1 MNHLGWAV
9 LALVTY
15 ALVAPLISLATS
27 DIPSEV
33 ILVVTNGIVVVTA
46 AVLLATSDVNASA
59 YLLQDSAQYMYAAG
73 VFLAVAIVAYYRAL
87 ELGPVSVV
95 APIFGTF
102 LVLSSVIGIAFL
114 DEAFTLRKGLGI
126 VLAGVAIWLVSG

>member
-1 MNHLGWAV
+1 MSYLWWALFSV
-9 LALVTY
+9 LAY
-15 ALVAPLISLATS
+15 ALVAPLVSIATS

-33 ILVVTNGIVVVTA
+33 VVVTTNGILFVTA
-46 AVLLATSDVNASA
+46 AAILVFSDVSVSG
-59 YLLQDSAQYMYAAG
+59 YLVHESAQYMYAAG
-73 VFLAVAIVAYYRAL
+73 VLLAVAIVAYYRAL

-102 LVLSSVIGIAFL
+102 FVLSAVVGIVFL
-114 DEAFTLRKGLGI
+114 EEPFSLRKGLGV

>member
-1 MNHLGWAV
+1 MSYLWWAV
-9 LALVTY
+9 LSLLAY
-15 ALVAPLISLATS
+15 ALVAPLVSIATN

-33 ILVVTNGIVVVTA
+33 VVVTTNGILVVT
-46 AVLLATSDVNASA
+46 AVGLLAFSDASVST
-59 YLLQDSAQYMYAAG
+59 YLLHDSAQYMYAAG
-73 VFLAVAIVAYYRAL
+73 VLLAIGIVAYYRAL

-102 LVLSSVIGIAFL
+102 LVLSAIIGIAFL
-114 DEAFTLRKGLGI
+114 DEPFTLRKGLGI

>member
-1 MNHLGWAV
+1 MNYLWWALFSV
-9 LALVTY
+9 LAY
-15 ALVAPLISLATS
+15 ALVAPLVSIATS

-33 ILVVTNGIVVVTA
+33 VVVTTNGILFVTA
-46 AVLLATSDVNASA
+46 AALLVFSDVSVSG
-59 YLLQDSAQYMYAAG
+59 YLVHESAQYMYAAG
-73 VFLAVAIVAYYRAL
+73 VLLAVAIVAYYRAL

-102 LVLSSVIGIAFL
+102 FVLSAIIGIVFL
-114 DEAFTLRKGLGI
+114 EEPFTLRKGLGV

>member
-1 MNHLGWAV
+1 MSYLWWA
-9 LALVTY
+9 LLSLVAY
-15 ALVAPLISLATS
+15 ALVAPLVSVATN

-33 ILVVTNGIVVVTA
+33 VVVTTNGILVVTAIA
-46 AVLLATSDVNASA
+46 LLAVSDVSVSGH
-59 YLLQDSAQYMYAAG
+59 LTDEPAQYMYAAG
-73 VFLAVAIVAYYRAL
+73 ILLAIAIVAYYRAL

-102 LVLSSVIGIAFL
+102 LVLSSIIGIAFL
-114 DEAFTLRKGLGI
+114 DEPFTLRKGAGI

>member
-1 MNHLGWAV
+1 MNYLWWALFSV
-9 LALVTY
+9 LAY
-15 ALVAPLISLATS
+15 ALVAPLVSIATS

-33 ILVVTNGIVVVTA
+33 VVVTTNGILFVTA
-46 AVLLATSDVNASA
+46 AGLLVFSDVSVSG
-59 YLLQDSAQYMYAAG
+59 YLVHESAQYMYAAG
-73 VFLAVAIVAYYRAL
+73 VLLAVAIVAYYRAL

-102 LVLSSVIGIAFL
+102 FVLSAIIGIVFL
-114 DEAFTLRKGLGI
+114 EEPFTLRKGVGV